1 MVGIDYIVIVLYF
14 LGLVGV
20 SLWVSRSIKSSA
32 DMFIAGRNSSWWLS
46 GMSTYMTLFSASTFV
61 IWGGVAYRSGFV
73 AVLIGNIL
81 GFASFLVGRYLSGK
95 WRQMSIKSPGEYLT
109 IRFGK
114 RSLNFYT
121 LLGIIGRGFHTA
133 VALYAISVVM
143 STLMTLP
150 EGHFMADPETGNLAV
165 GWGILILGVIT
176 LLYTV
181 LGGFLAVL
189 MTDVIQFGV
198 LIAVVIFMI
207 PLSINAIGGLDNFIA
222 GAPEGYFIP
231 VSGEYPWFWLILW
244 FFVNSFTIGG
254 DWPFVQRYISV
265 PTASDARKSTYLVGA
280 LYLLTP
286 LIWYF
291 PAMVFRQMV
300 PDANPEQAY
309 ILMSKAVLMKGMLGV
324 MLAAMVSATLSTVSG
339 TLNVFANVFTYDIYG
354 DRHPEVDEK
363 RLIRIGR
370 IFTFAFGAAIV
381 ALALLIPYAGGAEKV
396 VVTVLTMIIGPLYIP
411 SVWGVFSKRLT
422 QKHLLTAMIIT
433 YVCSIFGLAFKFS
446 PAVRALFE
454 WINPNVLESVI
465 GTVVPVVLL
474 MVMELRAKA
483 KGAIDPGYARVQS
496 IIDPE
501 AEKQPSAE
509 MARATK
515 RYSHM
520 AVTCFVVTLLAI
532 AALLVLQLV
541 TESYEL
547 AVERIMIGGV
557 AVMVGIAVVY
567 FVYRY
572 FDSKKDAKGKL

>member
-14 LGLVGV
+14 LGLIAV
-20 SLWVSRSIKSSA
+20 SVLVSRSIKSSA

-61 IWGGVAYRSGFV
+61 IWGGVAFRSGFV

-81 GFASFLVGRYLSGK
+81 GFASFFVGRYLTGK
-95 WRQMSIKSPGEYLT
+95 WREMKIKSPGEYLT

-133 VALYAISVVM
+133 VALYAIAVVM

-150 EGHFMADPETGNLAV
+150 EGHFMAGANGHLSISWA
-165 GWGILILGVIT
+165 IIILGVIT

-198 LIAVVIFMI
+198 LITVVIFMI
-207 PLSINAIGGLDNFIA
+207 PLSINAIGGLENFVA
-222 GAPEGYFIP
+222 GAPDGYFTP
-231 VSGEYPWFWLILW
+231 VSAEYPWFWLILW

-265 PTASDARKSTYLVGA
+265 PTVSDARKSTYLVGA

-291 PAMVFRQMV
+291 PAMVFRQIE
-300 PDANPEQAY
+300 PGANPEQAY
-309 ILMSKAVLMKGMLGV
+309 ILMSDHVLMKGMLGV

-354 DRHPEVDEK
+354 QKHPEVGEK
-363 RLIRIGR
+363 GLIRIGR
-370 IFTFAFGAAIV
+370 IFTFAFGAAII

-396 VVTVLTMIIGPLYIP
+396 VVTILTMIIGPLYIP

-433 YVCSIFGLAFKFS
+433 YACGIFGLAFKFS
-446 PAVRALFE
+446 DAVRATFE

-465 GTVVPVVLL
+465 GTVVPVILL
-474 MVMELRAKA
+474 AIMEIRAKI
-483 KGAIDPGYARVQS
+483 KGTIDPGYERVQA
-496 IIDPE
+496 ILDPE
-501 AEKQPSAE
+501 ADTEPSAE
-509 MARATK
+509 MKRATK
-515 RYSHM
+515 SYSHM

-532 AALLVLQLV
+532 AALLVQQLI
-541 TESYEL
+541 TESYDA
-547 AVERIMIGGV
+547 AVERIMIGGI
-557 AVMVGIAVVY
+557 AVMVGIAILY
-567 FVYRY
+567 AIYRY
-572 FDSKKDAKGKL
+572 IDAKRN

>member
-1 MVGIDYIVIVLYF
+1 MVGIDYLVIVLYF
-14 LGLVGV
+14 LGLIAV
-20 SLWVSRSIKSSA
+20 SVLVSRSIKSSA
-32 DMFIAGRNSSWWLS
+32 DMFIASRNSSWWLS

-61 IWGGVAYRSGFV
+61 IWGGVAYRSGIV
-73 AVLIGNIL
+73 AALIGNIL

-95 WRQMSIKSPGEYLT
+95 WREMKINSPGEYLT
-109 IRFGK
+109 IRFGQ

-133 VALYAISVVM
+133 VALYAIAIVM
-143 STLMTLP
+143 STLMILP
-150 EGHFMADPETGNLAV
+150 EGHFMADASGHLAV
-165 GWGILILGVIT
+165 SWAILILGVIT

-198 LIAVVIFMI
+198 LITVVVFMI
-207 PLSINAIGGLDNFIA
+207 PLSINALGGIENFFA
-222 GAPEGYFIP
+222 NAPEGYFTP
-231 VSGEYPWFWLILW
+231 VSAEYPWFWLILW

-265 PTASDARKSTYLVGA
+265 PTVRDARKSTYLVGA

-286 LIWYF
+286 IIWYF
-291 PAMVFRQMV
+291 PAMAFRQIV

-309 ILMSKAVLMKGMLGV
+309 ILMSEHVLMKGMLGV

-354 DRHPEVDEK
+354 RKHKDVGEK
-363 RLIRIGR
+363 GLIRTGR
-370 IFTFAFGAAIV
+370 IFTLTFGVAIV

-433 YVCSIFGLAFKFS
+433 YVCGIFGLAFKFS
-446 PAVRALFE
+446 PAVRASFE

-465 GTVVPVVLL
+465 GTVVPATLL
-474 MVMELRAKA
+474 AIMELWAKH
-483 KGAIDPGYARVQS
+483 KGSTDPGYERIQAIV
-496 IIDPE
+496 DPE
-501 AEKQPSAE
+501 ADAEPSAE
-509 MARATK
+509 MKRATK

-520 AVTCFVVTLLAI
+520 AITCFVVTLAAI
-532 AALLVLQLV
+532 ALLLVQQLV
-541 TESYEL
+541 MESYDA
-547 AVERIMIGGV
+547 AVERIMVGGV
-557 AVMVGIAVVY
+557 VVMAGIAIAY
-567 FVYRY
+567 IIYRY
-572 FDSKKDAKGKL
+572 FDSKRDENN

>member
-14 LGLVGV
+14 LGLIAV
-20 SLWVSRSIKSSA
+20 SLVVSRSIKSSA

-61 IWGGVAYRSGFV
+61 IWGGVAYRSGIV
-73 AVLIGNIL
+73 AALIGNIL
-81 GFASFLVGRYLSGK
+81 GFASFFIGRYLSGK
-95 WRQMSIKSPGEYLT
+95 WREMKIKSPGEYLT

-114 RSLNFYT
+114 RSLSFYT

-133 VALYAISVVM
+133 VALYAISIVM
-143 STLMTLP
+143 STLMVLP
-150 EGHFMADPETGNLAV
+150 EGHFMAGADGHLSV
-165 GWGILILGVIT
+165 SWGIIILGVIT

-198 LIAVVIFMI
+198 LITVVIFMI
-207 PLSINAIGGLDNFIA
+207 PLSINAVGGLENFVA
-222 GAPEGYFIP
+222 SAPEGYFTP
-231 VSGEYPWFWLILW
+231 VSNEYPWFWLILW

-265 PTASDARKSTYLVGA
+265 PTVSDARKSTYLVGV

-286 LIWYF
+286 IIWYF
-291 PAMVFRQMV
+291 PAMAFRQIV

-309 ILMSKAVLMKGMLGV
+309 ILMSEHVLMKGMLGV

-354 DRHPEVDEK
+354 QKHPEVGEK
-363 RLIRIGR
+363 GLIGTGR
-370 IFTFAFGAAIV
+370 IFTFAFGTAITL
-381 ALALLIPYAGGAEKV
+381 LALLIPYAGGAEKV

-422 QKHLLTAMIIT
+422 QKHLLSAMVIT
-433 YVCSIFGLAFKFS
+433 YCCGIFGLAFKFS
-446 PAVRALFE
+446 PTVRATFE

-474 MVMELRAKA
+474 TLMELWAKH
-483 KGAIDPGYARVQS
+483 KGTTDPGYERIQA
-496 IIDPE
+496 IIDPDANIE
-501 AEKQPSAE
+501 PSAE
-509 MARATK
+509 MKQATK
-515 RYSHM
+515 NYSHM
-520 AVTCFVVTLLAI
+520 AITCFIVTLLAI
-532 AALLVLQLV
+532 AALLLLQLF
-541 TESYEL
+541 TESYSTDTEN
-547 AVERIMIGGV
+547 VMIGGI
-557 AVMVGIAVVY
+557 AIMVGIAVVY
-567 FVYRY
+567 AIYRY
-572 FDSKKDAKGKL
+572 FDAKHN

>member
-1 MVGIDYIVIVLYF
+1 MVGIDYLVIVLYF
-14 LGLVGV
+14 LGLIAV
-20 SLWVSRSIKSSA
+20 SVLVSRSIKSSA

-61 IWGGVAYRSGFV
+61 IWGGVAYRSGIV
-73 AVLIGNIL
+73 AALIGNIL

-95 WRQMSIKSPGEYLT
+95 WREMKINSPGEYLT
-109 IRFGK
+109 IRFGQ

-133 VALYAISVVM
+133 VALYAIAIVM

-150 EGHFMADPETGNLAV
+150 EGHFMADASGHLAV
-165 GWGILILGVIT
+165 SWAILILGVIT

-198 LIAVVIFMI
+198 LITVVVFMI
-207 PLSINAIGGLDNFIA
+207 PLSINALGGIENLFAN
-222 GAPEGYFIP
+222 APEGYFTP
-231 VSGEYPWFWLILW
+231 VSAEYPWFWLILW

-265 PTASDARKSTYLVGA
+265 PTVKDARKSTYLVGA

-286 LIWYF
+286 IIWYF
-291 PAMVFRQMV
+291 PAMAFRQIV

-309 ILMSKAVLMKGMLGV
+309 ILMSEHVLMKGMLGV

-354 DRHPEVDEK
+354 RKHKDVGEK
-363 RLIRIGR
+363 GLIRTGR
-370 IFTFAFGAAIV
+370 IFTLTFGVAIV

-433 YVCSIFGLAFKFS
+433 YACGIFGLAFKFS
-446 PAVRALFE
+446 PAVRASFE

-465 GTVVPVVLL
+465 GTVVPATLL
-474 MVMELRAKA
+474 AIMELWAKY
-483 KGAIDPGYARVQS
+483 KGSTDPGYERIQAIVDS
-496 IIDPE
+496 E
-501 AEKQPSAE
+501 ADAEPSAE
-509 MARATK
+509 MKRATK

-520 AVTCFVVTLLAI
+520 AITCFVVTLAAI
-532 AALLVLQLV
+532 ALLLVQQLV
-541 TESYEL
+541 MESYDA
-547 AVERIMIGGV
+547 AVERIMVGGV
-557 AVMVGIAVVY
+557 VVMAGIAIAY
-567 FVYRY
+567 IIYRY
-572 FDSKKDAKGKL
+572 FDSKRDENN

>member
-1 MVGIDYIVIVLYF
+1 MVGIDYIVIVIYF
-14 LGLVGV
+14 LGLIAV
-20 SLWVSRSIKSSA
+20 SVLVSRSIKSSA

-61 IWGGVAYRSGFV
+61 IWGGVAFRSGFV

-81 GFASFLVGRYLSGK
+81 GFASFFVGRYLSGK
-95 WRQMSIKSPGEYLT
+95 WREMKIKSPGEYLT

-133 VALYAISVVM
+133 VALYAIAIVM

-150 EGHFMADPETGNLAV
+150 EGHFMADASGHLAV
-165 GWGILILGVIT
+165 SWAIVILGVIT
-176 LLYTV
+176 LLYTI

-198 LIAVVIFMI
+198 LITVVIFMI
-207 PLSINAIGGLDNFIA
+207 PLSINAIGGLDNFVA
-222 GAPEGYFIP
+222 GAPEGYFTP
-231 VSGEYPWFWLILW
+231 VSAEYPWFWLILW

-265 PTASDARKSTYLVGA
+265 PTVSDARKSTYLVGA

-291 PAMVFRQMV
+291 PAMVFRQIE
-300 PDANPEQAY
+300 PTANPEQAY
-309 ILMSKAVLMKGMLGV
+309 ILMSDHVLMKGMLGV

-354 DRHPEVDEK
+354 QKHPEVGEK
-363 RLIRIGR
+363 GLIRIGR
-370 IFTFAFGAAIV
+370 IFTFAFGAAII

-396 VVTVLTMIIGPLYIP
+396 VVTILTMIIGPLYIP

-433 YVCSIFGLAFKFS
+433 YACGIFGLAFKFS
-446 PAVRALFE
+446 DAVRANFE

-465 GTVVPVVLL
+465 GTVVPVILL
-474 MVMELRAKA
+474 SIMELWAKR
-483 KGAIDPGYARVQS
+483 KGTIDPGYARVQA
-496 IIDPE
+496 ILDPQADTE
-501 AEKQPSAE
+501 PSAE
-509 MARATK
+509 MKRATK

-532 AALLVLQLV
+532 AALLVQQLF
-541 TESYEL
+541 TESYDA
-547 AVERIMIGGV
+547 AVERIMIGGI
-557 AVMVGIAVVY
+557 AVMVGIAAVY
-567 FVYRY
+567 AIYRY
-572 FDSKKDAKGKL
+572 IDAKHN

>member
-1 MVGIDYIVIVLYF
+1 MVGIDYIVIVIYF
-14 LGLVGV
+14 LGLIAV
-20 SLWVSRSIKSSA
+20 SVLVSRSIKSSA

-61 IWGGVAYRSGFV
+61 IWGGVAFRSGFV

-81 GFASFLVGRYLSGK
+81 GFASFFVGRYLSGK
-95 WRQMSIKSPGEYLT
+95 WREMKIKSPGEYLT

-133 VALYAISVVM
+133 VALYAIAIVM

-150 EGHFMADPETGNLAV
+150 EGHFMADATGHLAV
-165 GWGILILGVIT
+165 SWAIVILGVIT
-176 LLYTV
+176 LLYTI

-198 LIAVVIFMI
+198 LITVVIFMI

-222 GAPEGYFIP
+222 NAPEGYFTP
-231 VSGEYPWFWLILW
+231 VSAEYPWFWLILW

-265 PTASDARKSTYLVGA
+265 PTVSDARKSTYLVGA

-291 PAMVFRQMV
+291 PAMVFRQIE
-300 PDANPEQAY
+300 PTANPEQAY
-309 ILMSKAVLMKGMLGV
+309 ILMSDHVLMKGMLGV

-354 DRHPEVDEK
+354 QKHPEVGEK

-370 IFTFAFGAAIV
+370 IFTFAFGAAII

-396 VVTVLTMIIGPLYIP
+396 VVTILTMIIGPLYIP

-433 YVCSIFGLAFKFS
+433 YACGIFGLAFKFS
-446 PAVRALFE
+446 DAVRANFE

-465 GTVVPVVLL
+465 GTVVPVILL
-474 MVMELRAKA
+474 SIMELWAKH
-483 KGAIDPGYARVQS
+483 KGTTDPGYERVQA
-496 IIDPE
+496 ILDPQADRE
-501 AEKQPSAE
+501 PSAE
-509 MARATK
+509 IKRATK

-532 AALLVLQLV
+532 AALLVQQLIV
-541 TESYEL
+541 ESYDA
-547 AVERIMIGGV
+547 AVERIMIGGI

-567 FVYRY
+567 AIYRY
-572 FDSKKDAKGKL
+572 IDAKHN

>member
-1 MVGIDYIVIVLYF
+1 MVGIDYLVIVLYF
-14 LGLVGV
+14 LGLIAV
-20 SLWVSRSIKSSA
+20 SVLVSRSIKSSA

-61 IWGGVAYRSGFV
+61 IWGGVAYRSGIV
-73 AVLIGNIL
+73 AALIGNIL

-95 WRQMSIKSPGEYLT
+95 WREMKINSPGEYLT
-109 IRFGK
+109 IRFGQ

-133 VALYAISVVM
+133 VALYAIAIVM
-143 STLMTLP
+143 STLMILP
-150 EGHFMADPETGNLAV
+150 EGHFMADASGHLAV
-165 GWGILILGVIT
+165 SWAILILGVIT

-198 LIAVVIFMI
+198 LITVVVFMI
-207 PLSINAIGGLDNFIA
+207 PLSINALGGIENFFA
-222 GAPEGYFIP
+222 NAPEGYFTP
-231 VSGEYPWFWLILW
+231 VSAEYPWFWLILW

-265 PTASDARKSTYLVGA
+265 PTVRDARKSTYLVGA

-286 LIWYF
+286 IIWYF
-291 PAMVFRQMV
+291 PAMAFRQIV

-309 ILMSKAVLMKGMLGV
+309 ILMSEHVLMKGMLGV

-354 DRHPEVDEK
+354 RKHKDVGEK
-363 RLIRIGR
+363 GLIRTGR
-370 IFTFAFGAAIV
+370 IFTLTFGVAIV

-433 YVCSIFGLAFKFS
+433 YVCGIFGLAFKFS
-446 PAVRALFE
+446 PAVRASFE

-465 GTVVPVVLL
+465 GTVVPATLL
-474 MVMELRAKA
+474 AIMELWAKH
-483 KGAIDPGYARVQS
+483 KGTIDPGYERIQAIV
-496 IIDPE
+496 DPE
-501 AEKQPSAE
+501 ADAEPSAE
-509 MARATK
+509 VKRATK

-520 AVTCFVVTLLAI
+520 AITCFVVTLAAI
-532 AALLVLQLV
+532 ALLLVQQLV
-541 TESYEL
+541 MESYDA
-547 AVERIMIGGV
+547 AVERIMVGGV
-557 AVMVGIAVVY
+557 VVMAGIAIAY
-567 FVYRY
+567 IIYRY
-572 FDSKKDAKGKL
+572 FDSKRDENN

>member
-1 MVGIDYIVIVLYF
+1 MVDIDYIVIVLYF
-14 LGLVGV
+14 LGLIAV
-20 SLWVSRSIKSSA
+20 SVLVSRSIKSSA

-61 IWGGVAYRSGFV
+61 IWGGVAYRSGIV

-81 GFASFLVGRYLSGK
+81 GFASFFVGRYLTSK
-95 WRQMSIKSPGEYLT
+95 WRQMMIKSPGEYLT

-133 VALYAISVVM
+133 VALYAIAVVM

-150 EGHFMADPETGNLAV
+150 EGHFMAGADGHLSV
-165 GWGILILGVIT
+165 SWGIIILGVIT

-198 LIAVVIFMI
+198 LITVVIFMI
-207 PLSINAIGGLDNFIA
+207 PLSLNAVGGMENFIA
-222 GAPEGYFIP
+222 SAPEGYFTP
-231 VSGEYPWFWLILW
+231 VSAEYPWFWLILW

-265 PTASDARKSTYLVGA
+265 PTVKDARKSTYLVGV

-286 LIWYF
+286 IIWYF
-291 PAMVFRQMV
+291 PAMAFRQLQ

-309 ILMSKAVLMKGMLGV
+309 ILMSNTVLMKGMVGV

-339 TLNVFANVFTYDIYG
+339 TLNVFANVFTYDIYAPK
-354 DRHPEVDEK
+354 HPNVGEK
-363 RLIRIGR
+363 GLIRTGR
-370 IFTFAFGAAIV
+370 LFTFIFGSVIML
-381 ALALLIPYAGGAEKV
+381 LALLIPYAGGAEKV

-422 QKHLLTAMIIT
+422 ERHLLTAMIIT
-433 YVCSIFGLAFKFS
+433 YGCGIFGLAFKFND
-446 PAVRALFE
+446 AVRAAFE

-474 MVMELRAKA
+474 TIMEVYAKI
-483 KGAIDPGYARVQS
+483 KGQTDPGYERIEA
-496 IIDPE
+496 IKDPQADIE
-501 AEKQPSAE
+501 PSAE
-509 MARATK
+509 MKLATK

-520 AVTCFVVTLLAI
+520 AITCFMVTLLAI
-532 AALLVLQLV
+532 AALLSLLLFI
-541 TESYEL
+541 ENFEP
-547 AVERIMIGGV
+547 AVERIMVGGIV
-557 AVMVGIAVVY
+557 TMVGITILY
-567 FVYRY
+567 IIYRY
-572 FDSKKDAKGKL
+572 IDAKRSRV

>member
-1 MVGIDYIVIVLYF
+1 MVGIDYIVIVIYF
-14 LGLVGV
+14 LGLIAV
-20 SLWVSRSIKSSA
+20 SVLVSRSIKSSA

-61 IWGGVAYRSGFV
+61 IWGGVAFRSGFV

-81 GFASFLVGRYLSGK
+81 GFASFFVGRYLSGK
-95 WRQMSIKSPGEYLT
+95 WREMKIKSPGEYLT

-133 VALYAISVVM
+133 VALYAIAIVM

-150 EGHFMADPETGNLAV
+150 QGHFMADASGHLAV
-165 GWGILILGVIT
+165 SWAIVILGIIT
-176 LLYTV
+176 LLYTI

-198 LIAVVIFMI
+198 LITVVIFMI
-207 PLSINAIGGLDNFIA
+207 PLSLNAIGGLDNFVA
-222 GAPEGYFIP
+222 NAPEGYFTP
-231 VSGEYPWFWLILW
+231 VSAEYPWFWLILW

-265 PTASDARKSTYLVGA
+265 PTVSDAKKSTYLVGA

-291 PAMVFRQMV
+291 PAMVFRQIE
-300 PDANPEQAY
+300 PTANPEQAY
-309 ILMSKAVLMKGMLGV
+309 ILMSDHVLMKGMLGV

-354 DRHPEVDEK
+354 QKHPEVGEK
-363 RLIRIGR
+363 GLIRIGR
-370 IFTFAFGAAIV
+370 IFTFAFGAAIIS
-381 ALALLIPYAGGAEKV
+381 LALLIPYAGGAEKV
-396 VVTVLTMIIGPLYIP
+396 VVTILTMIIGPLYIP

-433 YVCSIFGLAFKFS
+433 YACGIFGLAFKFS
-446 PAVRALFE
+446 DAVRANFE

-465 GTVVPVVLL
+465 GTVVPVILL
-474 MVMELRAKA
+474 AIMELWAKH
-483 KGAIDPGYARVQS
+483 KGTIDPGYARVQA
-496 IIDPE
+496 ILDPQADTE
-501 AEKQPSAE
+501 PSAE
-509 MARATK
+509 MKRATK

-532 AALLVLQLV
+532 AALLVQQLF
-541 TESYEL
+541 TESYDA
-547 AVERIMIGGV
+547 AVERIMVGGI
-557 AVMVGIAVVY
+557 AVMVGISVVY
-567 FVYRY
+567 SIYRY
-572 FDSKKDAKGKL
+572 IDAKHN

>member
-14 LGLVGV
+14 LGLIAV
-20 SLWVSRSIKSSA
+20 SVLVSRSIKSSA

-61 IWGGVAYRSGFV
+61 IWGGVAFRSGFV

-81 GFASFLVGRYLSGK
+81 GFASFFVGKYLSGK
-95 WRQMSIKSPGEYLT
+95 WREMKIKSPGEYLT

-133 VALYAISVVM
+133 VALYAIAIVM

-150 EGHFMADPETGNLAV
+150 EGHFMADASGHLAV
-165 GWGILILGVIT
+165 SWAIVILGIIT
-176 LLYTV
+176 LLYTI

-198 LIAVVIFMI
+198 LITVVIFMI
-207 PLSINAIGGLDNFIA
+207 PLSINAIGGLDNFVA
-222 GAPEGYFIP
+222 NAPEGYFTP
-231 VSGEYPWFWLILW
+231 VSAEYPWFWLILW

-265 PTASDARKSTYLVGA
+265 PTVSDAKKSTYLVGA

-291 PAMVFRQMV
+291 PAMVFRQIE
-300 PDANPEQAY
+300 PTANPEQAY
-309 ILMSKAVLMKGMLGV
+309 ILMSDHVLMKGMLGV

-354 DRHPEVDEK
+354 QKHPEVGEK
-363 RLIRIGR
+363 GLIRIGR
-370 IFTFAFGAAIV
+370 IFTFAFGATIIS
-381 ALALLIPYAGGAEKV
+381 LALLIPYAGGAEKV
-396 VVTVLTMIIGPLYIP
+396 VVTILTMIIGPLYIP

-433 YVCSIFGLAFKFS
+433 YACGIFGLAFKFS
-446 PAVRALFE
+446 DAVRANFE

-465 GTVVPVVLL
+465 GTVVPVILL
-474 MVMELRAKA
+474 AIMELWAKH
-483 KGAIDPGYARVQS
+483 KGTIDPGYARVQA
-496 IIDPE
+496 ILDPQADTE
-501 AEKQPSAE
+501 PSAE
-509 MARATK
+509 MKRATK

-532 AALLVLQLV
+532 AALLVQQLL
-541 TESYEL
+541 TESYDA
-547 AVERIMIGGV
+547 AVERIMIGGI

-567 FVYRY
+567 AIYRY
-572 FDSKKDAKGKL
+572 IDAKHN

>member
-14 LGLVGV
+14 LGLIAV
-20 SLWVSRSIKSSA
+20 SLLVSRRIKSSA

-61 IWGGVAYRSGFV
+61 IWGGVAYRSGIV
-73 AVLIGNIL
+73 AALIGNIL
-81 GFASFLVGRYLSGK
+81 GFASFFIGRYLSGK
-95 WRQMSIKSPGEYLT
+95 WREMKIKSPGEYLT

-114 RSLNFYT
+114 HSLSFYT

-133 VALYAISVVM
+133 VALYAISIVM
-143 STLMTLP
+143 STLMELP
-150 EGHFMADPETGNLAV
+150 EGHFMAGADGHLSV
-165 GWGILILGVIT
+165 SWGIIILGVIT

-198 LIAVVIFMI
+198 LITVVIFMI
-207 PLSINAIGGLDNFIA
+207 PLSINAVGGLENFVA
-222 GAPEGYFIP
+222 SAPEGYFTP
-231 VSGEYPWFWLILW
+231 VSNEYPWFWLILW

-265 PTASDARKSTYLVGA
+265 PTVSDARKSTYLVGV

-286 LIWYF
+286 IIWYF
-291 PAMVFRQMV
+291 PAMAFRQIV

-309 ILMSKAVLMKGMLGV
+309 ILMSEHVLMKGMLGV

-354 DRHPEVDEK
+354 QKHPEVGEK
-363 RLIRIGR
+363 GLIRTGR
-370 IFTFAFGAAIV
+370 IFTFAFGTAITL
-381 ALALLIPYAGGAEKV
+381 LALLIPYAGGAEKV

-422 QKHLLTAMIIT
+422 QKHLLSAMVIT
-433 YVCSIFGLAFKFS
+433 YCCGIFGLAFKFS
-446 PAVRALFE
+446 PTVRATFE

-474 MVMELRAKA
+474 TLMELWAKH
-483 KGAIDPGYARVQS
+483 KGTTDPGYERIQA
-496 IIDPE
+496 IIDPDANIE
-501 AEKQPSAE
+501 PSAE
-509 MARATK
+509 MKQATK
-515 RYSHM
+515 NYSHM
-520 AVTCFVVTLLAI
+520 AITCFIVTLIAI
-532 AALLVLQLV
+532 AALLLLQLF
-541 TESYEL
+541 TESYSTDTEN
-547 AVERIMIGGV
+547 VMIGGI
-557 AVMVGIAVVY
+557 AIMVGIAVVY
-567 FVYRY
+567 AIYRY
-572 FDSKKDAKGKL
+572 FDAKHN

>member
-14 LGLVGV
+14 LGLIAV
-20 SLWVSRSIKSSA
+20 SLLVSRSIKSSA

-61 IWGGVAYRSGFV
+61 IWGGVAYRSGIV
-73 AVLIGNIL
+73 AALIGNIL
-81 GFASFLVGRYLSGK
+81 GFASFFIGRYLSGK
-95 WRQMSIKSPGEYLT
+95 WREMKIKSPGEYLT

-114 RSLNFYT
+114 HSLSFYT

-133 VALYAISVVM
+133 VALYAISIVM
-143 STLMTLP
+143 STLMVLP
-150 EGHFMADPETGNLAV
+150 EGHFMAGADGHLSV
-165 GWGILILGVIT
+165 SWGIIILGVIT

-198 LIAVVIFMI
+198 LITVVIFMI
-207 PLSINAIGGLDNFIA
+207 PLSINAVGGLENFVA
-222 GAPEGYFIP
+222 SAPEGYFTP
-231 VSGEYPWFWLILW
+231 VSNEYPWFWLILW

-265 PTASDARKSTYLVGA
+265 PTVSDARKSTYLVGV

-286 LIWYF
+286 IIWYF
-291 PAMVFRQMV
+291 PAMAFRQIV

-309 ILMSKAVLMKGMLGV
+309 ILMSEHVLMKGMLGV

-354 DRHPEVDEK
+354 QKHPEVGEK
-363 RLIRIGR
+363 GLIRTGR
-370 IFTFAFGAAIV
+370 IFTFAFGTAITL
-381 ALALLIPYAGGAEKV
+381 LALLIPYAGGAEKV

-422 QKHLLTAMIIT
+422 QKHLLSAMVIT
-433 YVCSIFGLAFKFS
+433 YCCGIFGLAFKFS
-446 PAVRALFE
+446 PTVRATFE

-474 MVMELRAKA
+474 TLMELWAKH
-483 KGAIDPGYARVQS
+483 KGTTDPGYERIQA
-496 IIDPE
+496 IIDPDANIE
-501 AEKQPSAE
+501 PSAE
-509 MARATK
+509 MKQATK
-515 RYSHM
+515 NYSHM
-520 AVTCFVVTLLAI
+520 AITCFVVTLLAI
-532 AALLVLQLV
+532 AALLLLQLF
-541 TESYEL
+541 TESYSTDTEN
-547 AVERIMIGGV
+547 VMIGGI
-557 AVMVGIAVVY
+557 AIMVGIAVVY
-567 FVYRY
+567 AIYRY
-572 FDSKKDAKGKL
+572 FDAKHN

>member
-1 MVGIDYIVIVLYF
+1 MVGIDYIVIVIYF
-14 LGLVGV
+14 LGLIAV
-20 SLWVSRSIKSSA
+20 SVLVSRSIKSSA

-61 IWGGVAYRSGFV
+61 IWGGVAFRSGFV

-81 GFASFLVGRYLSGK
+81 GFASFFVGRYLSGK
-95 WRQMSIKSPGEYLT
+95 WREMKIKSPGEYLT

-133 VALYAISVVM
+133 VALYAIAIVM

-150 EGHFMADPETGNLAV
+150 QGHFMADASGHLAV
-165 GWGILILGVIT
+165 SWAIVILGIIT
-176 LLYTV
+176 LLYTI

-198 LIAVVIFMI
+198 LITVVIFMI
-207 PLSINAIGGLDNFIA
+207 PLSINAIGGLDNFVA
-222 GAPEGYFIP
+222 NAPEGYFTP
-231 VSGEYPWFWLILW
+231 VSAEYPWFWLILW

-265 PTASDARKSTYLVGA
+265 PTVSDARKSTYLVGA

-291 PAMVFRQMV
+291 PAMVFRQIE
-300 PDANPEQAY
+300 PTANPEQAY
-309 ILMSKAVLMKGMLGV
+309 ILMSDHVLMKGMLGV

-354 DRHPEVDEK
+354 QKHPEVGEK
-363 RLIRIGR
+363 GLIRIGR
-370 IFTFAFGAAIV
+370 IFTFAFGAAII

-396 VVTVLTMIIGPLYIP
+396 VVTILTMIIGPLYIP

-433 YVCSIFGLAFKFS
+433 YACGIFGLAFKFS
-446 PAVRALFE
+446 DAVRANFE

-465 GTVVPVVLL
+465 GTVVPVILL
-474 MVMELRAKA
+474 AIMELWAKH
-483 KGAIDPGYARVQS
+483 KGTIDPGYARVQA
-496 IIDPE
+496 ILDPQADTE
-501 AEKQPSAE
+501 PSAE
-509 MARATK
+509 MKRATK

-532 AALLVLQLV
+532 AALLVQQLF
-541 TESYEL
+541 TESYDA
-547 AVERIMIGGV
+547 AVERIMIGGI

-567 FVYRY
+567 AIYRY
-572 FDSKKDAKGKL
+572 IDAKHN

>member
-1 MVGIDYIVIVLYF
+1 MVGIDYIVIVIYF
-14 LGLVGV
+14 LGLIAV
-20 SLWVSRSIKSSA
+20 SVLVSRSIKSSA

-61 IWGGVAYRSGFV
+61 IWGGVAFRSGFV

-81 GFASFLVGRYLSGK
+81 GFASFFVGRYLSGK
-95 WRQMSIKSPGEYLT
+95 WREMKIKSPGEYLT

-133 VALYAISVVM
+133 VALYAIAIVM

-150 EGHFMADPETGNLAV
+150 QGHFMADASGHLAV
-165 GWGILILGVIT
+165 SWAIVILGIIT
-176 LLYTV
+176 LLYTI

-198 LIAVVIFMI
+198 LITVVIFMI
-207 PLSINAIGGLDNFIA
+207 PLSINAIGGLDNFVA
-222 GAPEGYFIP
+222 GAPEGYFTP
-231 VSGEYPWFWLILW
+231 VSAEYPWFWLILW

-265 PTASDARKSTYLVGA
+265 PTVSDAKKSTYLVGA

-291 PAMVFRQMV
+291 PAMVFRQIE
-300 PDANPEQAY
+300 PTANPEQAY
-309 ILMSKAVLMKGMLGV
+309 ILMSDHVLMKGMLGV

-354 DRHPEVDEK
+354 QKHPEVGEK
-363 RLIRIGR
+363 GLIRIGR
-370 IFTFAFGAAIV
+370 IFTFAFGAAII

-396 VVTVLTMIIGPLYIP
+396 VVTILTMIIGPLYIP

-433 YVCSIFGLAFKFS
+433 YACGIFGLSFKFS
-446 PAVRALFE
+446 DAVRANFE

-465 GTVVPVVLL
+465 GTVVPVILL
-474 MVMELRAKA
+474 AIMELWAKH
-483 KGAIDPGYARVQS
+483 KGTIDPGYARVQA
-496 IIDPE
+496 ILDPQADTE
-501 AEKQPSAE
+501 PSAE
-509 MARATK
+509 MKRATK

-532 AALLVLQLV
+532 AALLVQQLF
-541 TESYEL
+541 TESYDA
-547 AVERIMIGGV
+547 AVERIMIGGI
-557 AVMVGIAVVY
+557 AVMVGISVVY
-567 FVYRY
+567 AIYRY
-572 FDSKKDAKGKL
+572 IDAKHN

>member
-14 LGLVGV
+14 LGLIAV
-20 SLWVSRSIKSSA
+20 SVLVSRSIKSSA

-61 IWGGVAYRSGFV
+61 IWGGVAFRSGFV

-81 GFASFLVGRYLSGK
+81 GFASFFVGRYLSGK
-95 WRQMSIKSPGEYLT
+95 WREMKIKSPGEYLT

-133 VALYAISVVM
+133 VALYAIAIVM

-150 EGHFMADPETGNLAV
+150 EGHFMADASGHLAV
-165 GWGILILGVIT
+165 SWAIVILGIIT
-176 LLYTV
+176 LLYTI

-198 LIAVVIFMI
+198 LITVVIFMI
-207 PLSINAIGGLDNFIA
+207 PLSINAIGGLDNFVA
-222 GAPEGYFIP
+222 NAPEGYFTP
-231 VSGEYPWFWLILW
+231 VSAEYPWFWLILW

-265 PTASDARKSTYLVGA
+265 PTVSDAKKSTYLVGA

-291 PAMVFRQMV
+291 PAMVFRQIE
-300 PDANPEQAY
+300 PTANPEQAY
-309 ILMSKAVLMKGMLGV
+309 ILMSDHVLMKGMLGV

-354 DRHPEVDEK
+354 QKHPEVGEK
-363 RLIRIGR
+363 GLIRIGR
-370 IFTFAFGAAIV
+370 IFTFAFGAAII

-396 VVTVLTMIIGPLYIP
+396 VVTILTMIIGPLYIP

-433 YVCSIFGLAFKFS
+433 YACSIFGLAFKFS
-446 PAVRALFE
+446 DAVRANFE

-465 GTVVPVVLL
+465 GTVVPVILL
-474 MVMELRAKA
+474 AIMELWAKH
-483 KGAIDPGYARVQS
+483 KGTIDPGYARVQA
-496 IIDPE
+496 ILDPQADTE
-501 AEKQPSAE
+501 PSAE
-509 MARATK
+509 MKRATK

-532 AALLVLQLV
+532 AALLVQQLF
-541 TESYEL
+541 TESYDA
-547 AVERIMIGGV
+547 AVERIMIGGI

-567 FVYRY
+567 AIYRY
-572 FDSKKDAKGKL
+572 IDAKHN

>member
-14 LGLVGV
+14 LGLIAV
-20 SLWVSRSIKSSA
+20 SVLVSRSIKSSA

-61 IWGGVAYRSGFV
+61 IWGGVAFRSGFV

-81 GFASFLVGRYLSGK
+81 GFASFFVGRYLSGK
-95 WRQMSIKSPGEYLT
+95 WREMKIKSPGEYLT

-133 VALYAISVVM
+133 VALYAIAIVM

-150 EGHFMADPETGNLAV
+150 QGHFMADASGHLAV
-165 GWGILILGVIT
+165 SWAIIILGIIT
-176 LLYTV
+176 LLYTI

-198 LIAVVIFMI
+198 LITVVIFMI
-207 PLSINAIGGLDNFIA
+207 PLSINAIGGLDNFVA
-222 GAPEGYFIP
+222 NAPEGYFTP
-231 VSGEYPWFWLILW
+231 VSAEYPWFWLILW

-265 PTASDARKSTYLVGA
+265 PTVSDAKKSTYLVGA

-291 PAMVFRQMV
+291 PAMAFRQIE
-300 PDANPEQAY
+300 PTANPEQAY
-309 ILMSKAVLMKGMLGV
+309 ILMSDHVLMKGMLGV

-354 DRHPEVDEK
+354 QKHPEVGEK
-363 RLIRIGR
+363 GLIRIGR
-370 IFTFAFGAAIV
+370 IFTFAFGAAIIS
-381 ALALLIPYAGGAEKV
+381 LALLIPYAGGAEKV
-396 VVTVLTMIIGPLYIP
+396 VVTILTMIIGPLYIP

-433 YVCSIFGLAFKFS
+433 YACGIFGLAFKFS
-446 PAVRALFE
+446 DAVRANFE

-465 GTVVPVVLL
+465 GTVVPVILL
-474 MVMELRAKA
+474 AIMELWAKH
-483 KGAIDPGYARVQS
+483 KGTIDPGYARVQA
-496 IIDPE
+496 ILDPQADTE
-501 AEKQPSAE
+501 PSAE
-509 MARATK
+509 MKRATK

-532 AALLVLQLV
+532 AALLVQQLF
-541 TESYEL
+541 TESYDA
-547 AVERIMIGGV
+547 AVERIMIGGI
-557 AVMVGIAVVY
+557 AVMVGISVVY
-567 FVYRY
+567 AIYRY
-572 FDSKKDAKGKL
+572 IDAKHN

>member
-1 MVGIDYIVIVLYF
+1 MVGIDYIVIVIYF
-14 LGLVGV
+14 LGLIAV
-20 SLWVSRSIKSSA
+20 SVLVSRSIKSSA

-61 IWGGVAYRSGFV
+61 IWGGVAFRSGFV

-81 GFASFLVGRYLSGK
+81 GFASFFVGRYLSGK
-95 WRQMSIKSPGEYLT
+95 WREMKIKSPGEYLT

-133 VALYAISVVM
+133 VALYAIAIVM

-150 EGHFMADPETGNLAV
+150 QGHFMADASGHLAV
-165 GWGILILGVIT
+165 SWAIVILGVIT
-176 LLYTV
+176 LLYTI

-198 LIAVVIFMI
+198 LITVVIFMI
-207 PLSINAIGGLDNFIA
+207 PLSINAIGGLDNFVA
-222 GAPEGYFIP
+222 GAPEGYFTP
-231 VSGEYPWFWLILW
+231 VSAEYPWFWLILW

-265 PTASDARKSTYLVGA
+265 PTVSDARKSTYLVGA

-291 PAMVFRQMV
+291 PAMVFRQIE
-300 PDANPEQAY
+300 PTANPEQAY
-309 ILMSKAVLMKGMLGV
+309 ILMSDHVLMKGMLGV

-354 DRHPEVDEK
+354 QKHPEVGEK
-363 RLIRIGR
+363 GLIRIGR
-370 IFTFAFGAAIV
+370 IFTFAFGAAII

-396 VVTVLTMIIGPLYIP
+396 VVTILTMIIGPLYIP

-433 YVCSIFGLAFKFS
+433 YACGIFGLAFKFS
-446 PAVRALFE
+446 DAVRANFE

-465 GTVVPVVLL
+465 GTVVPVILL
-474 MVMELRAKA
+474 SIMELWAKR
-483 KGAIDPGYARVQS
+483 KGTIDPGYARVQA
-496 IIDPE
+496 ILDPQADTE
-501 AEKQPSAE
+501 PSAE
-509 MARATK
+509 MKRATK

-532 AALLVLQLV
+532 AALLVQQLF
-541 TESYEL
+541 TESYD
-547 AVERIMIGGV
+547 ADVERIMVGGI

-567 FVYRY
+567 AIYRY
-572 FDSKKDAKGKL
+572 IDAKHN

>member
-14 LGLVGV
+14 LGLIAV

-61 IWGGVAYRSGFV
+61 IWGGVAYRSGIV
-73 AVLIGNIL
+73 AALIGNIL
-81 GFASFLVGRYLSGK
+81 GFASFFIGRYLSGK
-95 WRQMSIKSPGEYLT
+95 WREMKIKSPGEYLT

-114 RSLNFYT
+114 RSLSFYT

-133 VALYAISVVM
+133 VALYAISIVM
-143 STLMTLP
+143 STLMVLP
-150 EGHFMADPETGNLAV
+150 EGHFMAGADGHLSV
-165 GWGILILGVIT
+165 SWGIIILGVIT

-198 LIAVVIFMI
+198 LITVVIFMI
-207 PLSINAIGGLDNFIA
+207 PLSINAVGGLENFVA
-222 GAPEGYFIP
+222 SAPEGYFTP
-231 VSGEYPWFWLILW
+231 VSNEYPWFWLILW

-265 PTASDARKSTYLVGA
+265 PTVSDARKSTYLVGV

-286 LIWYF
+286 IIWYF
-291 PAMVFRQMV
+291 PAMAFRQIV

-309 ILMSKAVLMKGMLGV
+309 ILMSEHVLMKGMLGV

-354 DRHPEVDEK
+354 QKHPEVGEK
-363 RLIRIGR
+363 GLIRTGR
-370 IFTFAFGAAIV
+370 IFTFAFGTAITL
-381 ALALLIPYAGGAEKV
+381 LALLIPYAGGAEKV

-422 QKHLLTAMIIT
+422 QKHLLSAMVIT
-433 YVCSIFGLAFKFS
+433 YCCGIFGLAFKFS
-446 PAVRALFE
+446 PTVRATFE

-474 MVMELRAKA
+474 TLMELWAKH
-483 KGAIDPGYARVQS
+483 KGTTDPGYERIQA
-496 IIDPE
+496 IIDPNANIE
-501 AEKQPSAE
+501 PSAE
-509 MARATK
+509 MKQATK
-515 RYSHM
+515 NYSHM
-520 AVTCFVVTLLAI
+520 AITCFIVTLLAI
-532 AALLVLQLV
+532 ATLLLLQLF
-541 TESYEL
+541 TESYSTDTEN
-547 AVERIMIGGV
+547 VMIGGI

-567 FVYRY
+567 AIYRY
-572 FDSKKDAKGKL
+572 FDAKRN

>member
-1 MVGIDYIVIVLYF
+1 MVGIDYVVIVIYF
-14 LGLVGV
+14 LGLIAV
-20 SLWVSRSIKSSA
+20 SMLVSKSIKTSA

-81 GFASFLVGRYLSGK
+81 GFASFFVGRFLTGK
-95 WRQMSIKSPGEYLT
+95 WREMKISSSGEYLT

-133 VALYAISVVM
+133 VALYAIAVVM
-143 STLMTLP
+143 LTLMVLP
-150 EGHFMADPETGNLAV
+150 EGYFLAGADGHLSV
-165 GWGILILGVIT
+165 GWGIIILGVIT

-198 LIAVVIFMI
+198 LITVVAFMI
-207 PLSINAIGGLDNFIA
+207 PLSINAVGGLDNFIA
-222 GAPEGYFIP
+222 SAPEGYFTP
-231 VSGEYPWFWLILW
+231 VSAEYPWFWLILW

-265 PTASDARKSTYLVGA
+265 PTVSDAKKSTYLVGV

-291 PAMVFRQMV
+291 PAMAFRQIE
-300 PDANPEQAY
+300 PGANPEQAY
-309 ILMSKAVLMKGMLGV
+309 ILMSDHVLMKGMLGV

-354 DRHPEVDEK
+354 QKHPEVGEK
-363 RLIRIGR
+363 GLIRIGR

-422 QKHLLTAMIIT
+422 QKHLLTAMVIT
-433 YVCSIFGLAFKFS
+433 YLCGIFGLAFKFS
-446 PAVRALFE
+446 PAVRATFE

-465 GTVVPVVLL
+465 GTVVPVILL
-474 MVMELRAKA
+474 AIMELWAKH
-483 KGAIDPGYARVQS
+483 KGTTDPGYERVQA
-496 IIDPE
+496 IIDPN
-501 AEKQPSAE
+501 ADMASSAE
-509 MARATK
+509 MKRATK

-532 AALLVLQLV
+532 ALLLVLQLFM
-541 TESYEL
+541 ENYDA
-547 AVERIMIGGV
+547 AVERIMIGGIC
-557 AVMVGIAVVY
+557 VMVGIAIIY
-567 FVYRY
+567 AIYR
-572 FDSKKDAKGKL
+572 FIDAKRN

>member
-1 MVGIDYIVIVLYF
+1 MVGIDYIVIVIYF
-14 LGLVGV
+14 LGLIAV
-20 SLWVSRSIKSSA
+20 SVLVSRSIKSSA

-61 IWGGVAYRSGFV
+61 IWGGVAFRSGFV

-81 GFASFLVGRYLSGK
+81 GFASFFVGRYLSGK
-95 WRQMSIKSPGEYLT
+95 WREMKIKSPGEYLT

-133 VALYAISVVM
+133 VALYAIAIVM

-150 EGHFMADPETGNLAV
+150 QGHFMADASGHLAV
-165 GWGILILGVIT
+165 SWAIVILGIIT
-176 LLYTV
+176 LLYTI

-198 LIAVVIFMI
+198 LITVVIFMI
-207 PLSINAIGGLDNFIA
+207 PLSINAIGGLDNFVA
-222 GAPEGYFIP
+222 NAPEGYFTP
-231 VSGEYPWFWLILW
+231 VSAEYPWFWLILW

-265 PTASDARKSTYLVGA
+265 PTVSDAKKSTYLVGA

-291 PAMVFRQMV
+291 PAMVFRQIE
-300 PDANPEQAY
+300 PTANPEQAY
-309 ILMSKAVLMKGMLGV
+309 ILMSDHVLMKGMLGV

-354 DRHPEVDEK
+354 QKHPEVGEK
-363 RLIRIGR
+363 ELIRIGR
-370 IFTFAFGAAIV
+370 IFTFAFGAAII

-396 VVTVLTMIIGPLYIP
+396 VVTILTMIIGPLYIP

-433 YVCSIFGLAFKFS
+433 YACGIFGLAFKFS
-446 PAVRALFE
+446 DAVRANFE

-465 GTVVPVVLL
+465 GTVVPVILL
-474 MVMELRAKA
+474 AIMELWAKH
-483 KGAIDPGYARVQS
+483 KGTIDPGYARVQA
-496 IIDPE
+496 ILDPQADTE
-501 AEKQPSAE
+501 PSAE
-509 MARATK
+509 MKRATK

-532 AALLVLQLV
+532 AALLVQQLF
-541 TESYEL
+541 TESYDA
-547 AVERIMIGGV
+547 AVERIMIGGI
-557 AVMVGIAVVY
+557 AVMVGISVVY
-567 FVYRY
+567 AIYRY
-572 FDSKKDAKGKL
+572 IDAKHN

>member
-14 LGLVGV
+14 LGLIAV
-20 SLWVSRSIKSSA
+20 SVLVSRSIKSSA

-61 IWGGVAYRSGFV
+61 IWGGVAFRSGFV

-81 GFASFLVGRYLSGK
+81 GFASFFVGRYLTGK
-95 WRQMSIKSPGEYLT
+95 WREMKIKSPGEYLT

-133 VALYAISVVM
+133 VALYAIAVVM

-150 EGHFMADPETGNLAV
+150 EGHFMAGANGHLSISWA
-165 GWGILILGVIT
+165 IIILGVIT
-176 LLYTV
+176 LLYTI

-198 LIAVVIFMI
+198 LITVVLFMI
-207 PLSINAIGGLDNFIA
+207 PLSINAIGGLENFVA
-222 GAPEGYFIP
+222 GAPDGYFTP
-231 VSGEYPWFWLILW
+231 VSAEYPWFWLILW

-265 PTASDARKSTYLVGA
+265 PTVSDARKSTYLVGA

-291 PAMVFRQMV
+291 PAMVFRQIE
-300 PDANPEQAY
+300 PGANPEQAY
-309 ILMSKAVLMKGMLGV
+309 ILMSDHVLMKGMLGV

-354 DRHPEVDEK
+354 QKHPEVGEK
-363 RLIRIGR
+363 GLIRIGR
-370 IFTFAFGAAIV
+370 IFTFAFGTAII

-396 VVTVLTMIIGPLYIP
+396 VVTILTMIIGPLYIP

-433 YVCSIFGLAFKFS
+433 YACGIFGLAFKFS
-446 PAVRALFE
+446 DAVRATFE
-454 WINPNVLESVI
+454 WINLNVLESVI
-465 GTVVPVVLL
+465 GTVVPVILL
-474 MVMELRAKA
+474 AIMEIRAKI
-483 KGAIDPGYARVQS
+483 KGTIDPGYERVQA
-496 IIDPE
+496 ILDPE
-501 AEKQPSAE
+501 ADTEPSAE
-509 MARATK
+509 MKRATK

-520 AVTCFVVTLLAI
+520 AATCFVVTLLAI
-532 AALLVLQLV
+532 ATLLVQQLI
-541 TESYEL
+541 TESYDA
-547 AVERIMIGGV
+547 AVERIMIGGI
-557 AVMVGIAVVY
+557 AVMVGIAILY
-567 FVYRY
+567 AIYRY
-572 FDSKKDAKGKL
+572 IDAKHN

>member
-14 LGLVGV
+14 LGLIAV
-20 SLWVSRSIKSSA
+20 SVLVSRSIKSSA

-61 IWGGVAYRSGFV
+61 IWGGVAFRSGFV

-81 GFASFLVGRYLSGK
+81 GFASFFVGRYLSGK
-95 WRQMSIKSPGEYLT
+95 WREMKIKSPGEYLT

-133 VALYAISVVM
+133 VALYAIAIVM

-150 EGHFMADPETGNLAV
+150 QGHFMADASGHLAV
-165 GWGILILGVIT
+165 SWAIVILGIIT
-176 LLYTV
+176 LLYTI

-198 LIAVVIFMI
+198 LITVVIFMI
-207 PLSINAIGGLDNFIA
+207 PLSINAIGGLDNFVA
-222 GAPEGYFIP
+222 NAPEGYFTP
-231 VSGEYPWFWLILW
+231 VSAEYPWFWLILW

-265 PTASDARKSTYLVGA
+265 PTVSDAKKSTYLVGA

-291 PAMVFRQMV
+291 PAMAFRQIE
-300 PDANPEQAY
+300 PTANPEQAY
-309 ILMSKAVLMKGMLGV
+309 ILMSDHVLMKGMLGV

-339 TLNVFANVFTYDIYG
+339 SLNVFANVFTYDIYG
-354 DRHPEVDEK
+354 QKHPEVGEK
-363 RLIRIGR
+363 GLIRIGR
-370 IFTFAFGAAIV
+370 IFTFAFGAAII

-396 VVTVLTMIIGPLYIP
+396 VVTILTMIIGPLYIP

-433 YVCSIFGLAFKFS
+433 YACGIFGLAFKFS
-446 PAVRALFE
+446 DAVRANFE

-465 GTVVPVVLL
+465 GTVVPVILL
-474 MVMELRAKA
+474 AIMELWAKH
-483 KGAIDPGYARVQS
+483 KGTIDPGYARVQA
-496 IIDPE
+496 ILDPQADTE
-501 AEKQPSAE
+501 PSAE
-509 MARATK
+509 MKRATK

-532 AALLVLQLV
+532 AALLVQQLF
-541 TESYEL
+541 TESYDA
-547 AVERIMIGGV
+547 AVERIMIGGI

-567 FVYRY
+567 TIYRY
-572 FDSKKDAKGKL
+572 IDAKHN

>member
-1 MVGIDYIVIVLYF
+1 MVGIDYLVIVLYF
-14 LGLVGV
+14 LGLIAV
-20 SLWVSRSIKSSA
+20 SVLVSRSIKSSA

-61 IWGGVAYRSGFV
+61 IWGGVAYRSGIV
-73 AVLIGNIL
+73 AALIGNIL

-95 WRQMSIKSPGEYLT
+95 WREMKIKSPGEYLT
-109 IRFGK
+109 IRFGQ

-133 VALYAISVVM
+133 VALYAIAIVM

-150 EGHFMADPETGNLAV
+150 EGHFMADASGHLAV
-165 GWGILILGVIT
+165 SWAILILGVIT

-198 LIAVVIFMI
+198 LITVVVFMI
-207 PLSINAIGGLDNFIA
+207 PLSINALGGIENFFA
-222 GAPEGYFIP
+222 NAPEGYFTP
-231 VSGEYPWFWLILW
+231 VSAEYPWFWLILW

-265 PTASDARKSTYLVGA
+265 PTVRDARKSTYLVGA

-286 LIWYF
+286 IIWYF
-291 PAMVFRQMV
+291 PAMAFRQIV

-309 ILMSKAVLMKGMLGV
+309 ILMSEHVLMKGMLGV

-354 DRHPEVDEK
+354 RKHKDVGEK
-363 RLIRIGR
+363 GLIRTGR
-370 IFTFAFGAAIV
+370 IFTLTFGVAIV

-433 YVCSIFGLAFKFS
+433 YACGIFGLAFKFS
-446 PAVRALFE
+446 PAVRASFE

-465 GTVVPVVLL
+465 GTVVPATLL
-474 MVMELRAKA
+474 AIMELWAKH
-483 KGAIDPGYARVQS
+483 KGTIDPGYERIQAIV
-496 IIDPE
+496 DPE
-501 AEKQPSAE
+501 ADVEPTAE
-509 MARATK
+509 MKRATK

-520 AVTCFVVTLLAI
+520 AITCFVVTLAAI
-532 AALLVLQLV
+532 ALLLVQQLV
-541 TESYEL
+541 MESYEE

-557 AVMVGIAVVY
+557 AVMSGIAIIYV
-567 FVYRY
+567 VYRY
-572 FDSKKDAKGKL
+572 FDSKRDENN

>member
-1 MVGIDYIVIVLYF
+1 MVGIDYIVIVIYF
-14 LGLVGV
+14 LGLIAV
-20 SLWVSRSIKSSA
+20 SVLVSRSIKSSA

-61 IWGGVAYRSGFV
+61 IWGGVAFRSGFV

-81 GFASFLVGRYLSGK
+81 GFASFFVGRYLSGK
-95 WRQMSIKSPGEYLT
+95 WREMKIKSPGEYLT

-133 VALYAISVVM
+133 VALYAIAIVM

-150 EGHFMADPETGNLAV
+150 EGHFMADASGHLAV
-165 GWGILILGVIT
+165 SWAIVILGVIT
-176 LLYTV
+176 LLYTI

-198 LIAVVIFMI
+198 LITVVIFMI
-207 PLSINAIGGLDNFIA
+207 PLSINAIGGLDNFVA
-222 GAPEGYFIP
+222 GAPEGYFTP
-231 VSGEYPWFWLILW
+231 VSAEYPWFWLILW

-265 PTASDARKSTYLVGA
+265 PTVSDARKSTYLVGA

-291 PAMVFRQMV
+291 PAMVFRQIE
-300 PDANPEQAY
+300 PTANPEQAY
-309 ILMSKAVLMKGMLGV
+309 ILMSDHVLMKGMLGV

-354 DRHPEVDEK
+354 QKHPEVGEK
-363 RLIRIGR
+363 GLIRIGR
-370 IFTFAFGAAIV
+370 IFTFAFGAAII

-396 VVTVLTMIIGPLYIP
+396 VVTILTMIIGPLYIP

-433 YVCSIFGLAFKFS
+433 YACGIFGLAFKFS
-446 PAVRALFE
+446 DAVRANFE

-465 GTVVPVVLL
+465 GTVVPVILL
-474 MVMELRAKA
+474 AIMEIRAKI
-483 KGAIDPGYARVQS
+483 KGTIDPGYERVQA
-496 IIDPE
+496 ILDPE
-501 AEKQPSAE
+501 ADTEPSAE
-509 MARATK
+509 MKRATK

-532 AALLVLQLV
+532 AALLVQQLF
-541 TESYEL
+541 TESYDA
-547 AVERIMIGGV
+547 AVERIMIGGI

-567 FVYRY
+567 AIYRY
-572 FDSKKDAKGKL
+572 IDAKHN

>member
-14 LGLVGV
+14 LGLIAV
-20 SLWVSRSIKSSA
+20 SLLVSRSIKSSA

-61 IWGGVAYRSGFV
+61 IWGGVAYRSGIV
-73 AVLIGNIL
+73 AALIGNIL
-81 GFASFLVGRYLSGK
+81 GFASFFIGRYLSGK
-95 WRQMSIKSPGEYLT
+95 WREMKIKSPGEYLT

-114 RSLNFYT
+114 RSLSFYT

-133 VALYAISVVM
+133 VALYAISIVM
-143 STLMTLP
+143 STLMVLP
-150 EGHFMADPETGNLAV
+150 EGHFMAGADGHLSV
-165 GWGILILGVIT
+165 SWGIIILGVIT

-198 LIAVVIFMI
+198 LITVVIFMI
-207 PLSINAIGGLDNFIA
+207 PLSINAVGGLENFVA
-222 GAPEGYFIP
+222 SAPEGYFTP
-231 VSGEYPWFWLILW
+231 VSNEYPWFWLILW

-265 PTASDARKSTYLVGA
+265 PTVSDARKSTYLVGV

-286 LIWYF
+286 IIWYF
-291 PAMVFRQMV
+291 PAMAFRQIV

-309 ILMSKAVLMKGMLGV
+309 ILMSEHVLMKGMLGV

-354 DRHPEVDEK
+354 QKHPEVGEK
-363 RLIRIGR
+363 GLIRTGR
-370 IFTFAFGAAIV
+370 IFTFAFGTAITL
-381 ALALLIPYAGGAEKV
+381 LALLIPYAGGAEKV

-422 QKHLLTAMIIT
+422 QKHLLSAMVIT
-433 YVCSIFGLAFKFS
+433 YCCGIFGLAFKFS
-446 PAVRALFE
+446 PTVRATFE

-474 MVMELRAKA
+474 TLMELWAKH
-483 KGAIDPGYARVQS
+483 KGTTDPGYERIQA
-496 IIDPE
+496 IIDPDANIE
-501 AEKQPSAE
+501 PSAE
-509 MARATK
+509 MKQATK
-515 RYSHM
+515 NYSHM
-520 AVTCFVVTLLAI
+520 AITCFVVTLLAI
-532 AALLVLQLV
+532 AALLLLQLF
-541 TESYEL
+541 TESYSTDTEN
-547 AVERIMIGGV
+547 VMIGGI
-557 AVMVGIAVVY
+557 AIMVGIAVVY
-567 FVYRY
+567 AIYRY
-572 FDSKKDAKGKL
+572 FDAKHN

>member
-14 LGLVGV
+14 LGLIAV
-20 SLWVSRSIKSSA
+20 SVLVSRSIKSSA

-61 IWGGVAYRSGFV
+61 IWGGVAYRSGIV

-95 WRQMSIKSPGEYLT
+95 WREMKIKSPGEYLT

-114 RSLNFYT
+114 RSLDFYT

-133 VALYAISVVM
+133 VALYAIAVVM

-150 EGHFMADPETGNLAV
+150 EGHFMADATGHLAV
-165 GWGILILGVIT
+165 GWGIVILGIIT
-176 LLYTV
+176 LIYTV
-181 LGGFLAVL
+181 MGGFLAVL

-207 PLSINAIGGLDNFIA
+207 PLSLNAVGGLDNFIA
-222 GAPEGYFIP
+222 SAPEGYFVP
-231 VSGEYPWFWLILW
+231 FSAEYPWFWMILW

-265 PTASDARKSTYLVGA
+265 PTVSDARKSTYLVGV

-286 LIWYF
+286 LIWYL
-291 PAMVFRQMV
+291 PAMAFRQIN

-309 ILMSKAVLMKGMLGV
+309 ILMSDHVLMKGMLGV

-354 DRHPEVDEK
+354 HKHPEVGEK

-370 IFTFAFGAAIV
+370 IFTFAFGGAITL
-381 ALALLIPYAGGAEKV
+381 LALLIPYAGGAEKV

-411 SVWGVFSKRLT
+411 SVWGVFSKRLR
-422 QKHLLTAMIIT
+422 QKHLLWAMAIT
-433 YVCSIFGLAFKFS
+433 YACGIFGLAFKFS
-446 PAVRALFE
+446 PTVRASFE

-474 MVMELRAKA
+474 TIMELWERH
-483 KGAIDPGYARVQS
+483 KGRTDEGYERIQA

-501 AEKQPSAE
+501 ADLEPSAE
-509 MARATK
+509 MKRATK
-515 RYSHM
+515 HYSHM

-532 AALLVLQLV
+532 ALLLVVQLCR
-541 TESYEL
+541 ESYDA
-547 AVERIMIGGV
+547 AVERIMVGAVG
-557 AVMVGIAVVY
+557 VMVGIAVIY
-567 FVYRY
+567 AIYRY
-572 FDSKKDAKGKL
+572 IDARKN

>member
-1 MVGIDYIVIVLYF
+1 
-14 LGLVGV
+14 
-20 SLWVSRSIKSSA
+20 
-32 DMFIAGRNSSWWLS
+32 
-46 GMSTYMTLFSASTFV
+46 MSTYMTLFSASTFV
-61 IWGGVAYRSGFV
+61 IWGGVAFRSGFV

-81 GFASFLVGRYLSGK
+81 GFASFFVGRYLTGK
-95 WRQMSIKSPGEYLT
+95 WREMKIKSPGEYLT

-133 VALYAISVVM
+133 VALYAIAVVM

-150 EGHFMADPETGNLAV
+150 EGHFMAGANGHLSISWA
-165 GWGILILGVIT
+165 IIILGVIT

-198 LIAVVIFMI
+198 LITVVIFMI
-207 PLSINAIGGLDNFIA
+207 PLSINAIGGLENFVA
-222 GAPEGYFIP
+222 GAPDGYFTP
-231 VSGEYPWFWLILW
+231 VSAEYPWFWLILW

-265 PTASDARKSTYLVGA
+265 PTVSDARKSTYLVGA

-291 PAMVFRQMV
+291 PAMVFRQIE
-300 PDANPEQAY
+300 PGANPEQAY
-309 ILMSKAVLMKGMLGV
+309 ILMSDHVLMKGMLGV

-354 DRHPEVDEK
+354 QKHPEVGEK
-363 RLIRIGR
+363 GLIRIGR
-370 IFTFAFGAAIV
+370 IFTFAFGAAII

-396 VVTVLTMIIGPLYIP
+396 VVTILTMIIGPLYIP

-433 YVCSIFGLAFKFS
+433 YACGIFGLAFKFS
-446 PAVRALFE
+446 DAVRATFE

-465 GTVVPVVLL
+465 GTVVPVILL
-474 MVMELRAKA
+474 AIMEIRAKI
-483 KGAIDPGYARVQS
+483 KGTIDPGYERVQA
-496 IIDPE
+496 ILDPE
-501 AEKQPSAE
+501 ADTEPSAE
-509 MARATK
+509 MKRATK

-532 AALLVLQLV
+532 AALLVQQLI
-541 TESYEL
+541 TESYDA
-547 AVERIMIGGV
+547 AVERIMIGGI
-557 AVMVGIAVVY
+557 AVMVGIAILY
-567 FVYRY
+567 AIYRY
-572 FDSKKDAKGKL
+572 IDAKRN

>member
-1 MVGIDYIVIVLYF
+1 MVGIDYIVIVIYF
-14 LGLVGV
+14 LGLIAV
-20 SLWVSRSIKSSA
+20 SVLVSRSIKSSA

-61 IWGGVAYRSGFV
+61 IWGGVAFRSGFV

-81 GFASFLVGRYLSGK
+81 GFASFFVGRYLSGK
-95 WRQMSIKSPGEYLT
+95 WREMKIKSPGEYLT

-133 VALYAISVVM
+133 VALYAIAIVM

-150 EGHFMADPETGNLAV
+150 QGHFMADASGHLAV
-165 GWGILILGVIT
+165 SWAIVILGIIT
-176 LLYTV
+176 LLYTI

-198 LIAVVIFMI
+198 LITVVIFMI
-207 PLSINAIGGLDNFIA
+207 PLSINAIGGLDNFVA
-222 GAPEGYFIP
+222 NAPEGYFTP
-231 VSGEYPWFWLILW
+231 VSAEYPWFWLILW

-265 PTASDARKSTYLVGA
+265 PTVSDAKKSTYLVGA

-291 PAMVFRQMV
+291 PAMVFRQIE
-300 PDANPEQAY
+300 PTANPEQAY
-309 ILMSKAVLMKGMLGV
+309 ILMSDHVLMKGMLGV

-354 DRHPEVDEK
+354 QKHPEVGEK
-363 RLIRIGR
+363 GLIRIGR
-370 IFTFAFGAAIV
+370 IFTFAFGAAII

-396 VVTVLTMIIGPLYIP
+396 VVTILTMIIGPLYIP

-433 YVCSIFGLAFKFS
+433 YACGIFGLAFKFS
-446 PAVRALFE
+446 DAVRANFE

-465 GTVVPVVLL
+465 GTVVPVILL
-474 MVMELRAKA
+474 AIMELWAKH
-483 KGAIDPGYARVQS
+483 KGTIDPGYARVQA
-496 IIDPE
+496 ILDPQADTE
-501 AEKQPSAE
+501 PSAE
-509 MARATK
+509 MKRATK

-532 AALLVLQLV
+532 AALLVQQLF
-541 TESYEL
+541 TESYDA
-547 AVERIMIGGV
+547 AVERIMIGGI

-567 FVYRY
+567 AIYRY
-572 FDSKKDAKGKL
+572 IDAKHN

>member
-1 MVGIDYIVIVLYF
+1 MVGIDYIVIVIYF
-14 LGLVGV
+14 LGLIAV
-20 SLWVSRSIKSSA
+20 SVLVSRSIKSSA

-61 IWGGVAYRSGFV
+61 IWGGVAFRSGFV

-81 GFASFLVGRYLSGK
+81 GFASFFVGRYLSGK
-95 WRQMSIKSPGEYLT
+95 WREMKIKSPGEYLT

-114 RSLNFYT
+114 SSLNFYT

-133 VALYAISVVM
+133 VALYAIAIVM

-150 EGHFMADPETGNLAV
+150 EGHFMADATGHLAV
-165 GWGILILGVIT
+165 SWAIVILGVIT
-176 LLYTV
+176 LLYTI

-198 LIAVVIFMI
+198 LITVVIFMI

-222 GAPEGYFIP
+222 NAPEGYFTP
-231 VSGEYPWFWLILW
+231 VSAEYPWFWLILW

-265 PTASDARKSTYLVGA
+265 PTVSDAKKSTYLVGA

-291 PAMVFRQMV
+291 PAMVFRQIE
-300 PDANPEQAY
+300 PTANPEQAY
-309 ILMSKAVLMKGMLGV
+309 ILMSDHVLMKGMLGV

-354 DRHPEVDEK
+354 QKHPEVGEK

-370 IFTFAFGAAIV
+370 IFTFAFGAAII

-396 VVTVLTMIIGPLYIP
+396 VVTILTMIIGPLYIP

-433 YVCSIFGLAFKFS
+433 YACGIFGLAFKFS
-446 PAVRALFE
+446 DAVRANFE

-465 GTVVPVVLL
+465 GTVVPVILL
-474 MVMELRAKA
+474 SIMELWAKH
-483 KGAIDPGYARVQS
+483 KGTTDPGYERVQA
-496 IIDPE
+496 ILDPQADRE
-501 AEKQPSAE
+501 PSAE
-509 MARATK
+509 IKRATK

-520 AVTCFVVTLLAI
+520 AVSCFVVTLLAI
-532 AALLVLQLV
+532 AALLVQQLIV
-541 TESYEL
+541 ESYDA
-547 AVERIMIGGV
+547 AVERIMIGGI
-557 AVMVGIAVVY
+557 AVMVGIAVLY
-567 FVYRY
+567 AIYRY
-572 FDSKKDAKGKL
+572 IDAKHN

>member
-1 MVGIDYIVIVLYF
+1 MVGIDYIVIVIYF
-14 LGLVGV
+14 LGLIAV
-20 SLWVSRSIKSSA
+20 SVLVSRSIKSSA

-61 IWGGVAYRSGFV
+61 IWGGVAFRSGFV

-81 GFASFLVGRYLSGK
+81 GFASFFVGRYLSGK
-95 WRQMSIKSPGEYLT
+95 WREMKIKSPGEYLT

-114 RSLNFYT
+114 SSLNFYT

-133 VALYAISVVM
+133 VALYAIAIVM

-150 EGHFMADPETGNLAV
+150 EGHFMADATGHLAV
-165 GWGILILGVIT
+165 SWAIVILGVIT

-198 LIAVVIFMI
+198 LITVVIFMI

-222 GAPEGYFIP
+222 NAPEGYFTP
-231 VSGEYPWFWLILW
+231 VSAEYPWFWLILW

-265 PTASDARKSTYLVGA
+265 PTVSDAKKSTYLVGA

-291 PAMVFRQMV
+291 PAMVFRQIE
-300 PDANPEQAY
+300 PTANPEQAY
-309 ILMSKAVLMKGMLGV
+309 ILMSDHVLMKGMLGV

-354 DRHPEVDEK
+354 QKHPEVGEK

-370 IFTFAFGAAIV
+370 IFTFAFGAAII

-396 VVTVLTMIIGPLYIP
+396 VVTILTMIIGPLYIP

-433 YVCSIFGLAFKFS
+433 YACGIFGLAFKFS
-446 PAVRALFE
+446 DAVRANFE

-465 GTVVPVVLL
+465 GTVVPVILL
-474 MVMELRAKA
+474 SIMELWAKH
-483 KGAIDPGYARVQS
+483 KGTTDPGYERVQA
-496 IIDPE
+496 ILDPQADRE
-501 AEKQPSAE
+501 PSAE
-509 MARATK
+509 IKRATK

-520 AVTCFVVTLLAI
+520 AVSCFVVTLLAI
-532 AALLVLQLV
+532 AALLVQQLIV
-541 TESYEL
+541 ESYDA
-547 AVERIMIGGV
+547 AVERIMIGGI

-567 FVYRY
+567 AIYRY
-572 FDSKKDAKGKL
+572 IDAKHN

>member
-1 MVGIDYIVIVLYF
+1 MVEIDYIVIVLYF
-14 LGLVGV
+14 LGLIAV
-20 SLWVSRSIKSSA
+20 SVLVSRSIKSSA

-61 IWGGVAYRSGFV
+61 IWGGVAFRSGFV

-81 GFASFLVGRYLSGK
+81 GFASFFVGRYLTGK
-95 WRQMSIKSPGEYLT
+95 WREMKIKSPGEYLT

-133 VALYAISVVM
+133 VALYAIAVVM

-150 EGHFMADPETGNLAV
+150 EGHFMAGANGHLSISWA
-165 GWGILILGVIT
+165 IIILGVIT

-198 LIAVVIFMI
+198 LITVVIFMI
-207 PLSINAIGGLDNFIA
+207 PFSIDAIGGLENFVA
-222 GAPEGYFIP
+222 GAPDGYFTP
-231 VSGEYPWFWLILW
+231 VSAEYPWFWLILW

-265 PTASDARKSTYLVGA
+265 PTVSDARKSTYLVGA

-291 PAMVFRQMV
+291 PAMVFRQIE
-300 PDANPEQAY
+300 PGANPEQAY
-309 ILMSKAVLMKGMLGV
+309 ILMSDHVLMKGMLGV

-354 DRHPEVDEK
+354 QKHPEVGEK
-363 RLIRIGR
+363 GLIRIGR
-370 IFTFAFGAAIV
+370 IFTFAFGAAII

-396 VVTVLTMIIGPLYIP
+396 VVTILTMIIGPLYIP

-433 YVCSIFGLAFKFS
+433 YACGIFGLAFKFS
-446 PAVRALFE
+446 DAVRATFE

-465 GTVVPVVLL
+465 GTVVPVILL
-474 MVMELRAKA
+474 SIMELWAKR
-483 KGAIDPGYARVQS
+483 KGTIDPGYARVQA
-496 IIDPE
+496 ILDPQADIE
-501 AEKQPSAE
+501 PSAE
-509 MARATK
+509 MKRATK
-515 RYSHM
+515 HYSHM

-532 AALLVLQLV
+532 AALLVQQLI
-541 TESYEL
+541 TESYDA
-547 AVERIMIGGV
+547 AVERIMIVGI
-557 AVMVGIAVVY
+557 AVMVGIAILY
-567 FVYRY
+567 AIYRY
-572 FDSKKDAKGKL
+572 IDAKHN

>member
-1 MVGIDYIVIVLYF
+1 MVGIDYIVIVIYF
-14 LGLVGV
+14 LGLIAV
-20 SLWVSRSIKSSA
+20 SVLVSRSIKSSA

-61 IWGGVAYRSGFV
+61 IWGGVAFRSGFV

-81 GFASFLVGRYLSGK
+81 GFASFFVGRYLSGK
-95 WRQMSIKSPGEYLT
+95 WREMKIKSPGEYLT

-133 VALYAISVVM
+133 VALYAIAIVM

-150 EGHFMADPETGNLAV
+150 QGHFMADASGHLSVSWAIV
-165 GWGILILGVIT
+165 ILGVIT
-176 LLYTV
+176 LLYTI

-198 LIAVVIFMI
+198 LITVVIFMI

-222 GAPEGYFIP
+222 NAPEGYFTP
-231 VSGEYPWFWLILW
+231 VSAEYPWFWLILW

-265 PTASDARKSTYLVGA
+265 PTVSDARKSTYLVGA

-291 PAMVFRQMV
+291 PAMVFRQIE
-300 PDANPEQAY
+300 PTANPEQAY
-309 ILMSKAVLMKGMLGV
+309 ILMSDHVLMKGMLGV

-354 DRHPEVDEK
+354 QKHPEVGEK
-363 RLIRIGR
+363 GLIRIGR
-370 IFTFAFGAAIV
+370 IFTFAFGAAII

-396 VVTVLTMIIGPLYIP
+396 VVTILTMIIGPLYIP

-433 YVCSIFGLAFKFS
+433 YACGIFGLAFKFS
-446 PAVRALFE
+446 DAVRANFE

-465 GTVVPVVLL
+465 GTVVPVILL
-474 MVMELRAKA
+474 SIMELWAKR
-483 KGAIDPGYARVQS
+483 KGTIDPGYARVQA
-496 IIDPE
+496 ILDPQADTE
-501 AEKQPSAE
+501 PSAE
-509 MARATK
+509 MKRATK

-532 AALLVLQLV
+532 AALLVQQLIA
-541 TESYEL
+541 ESYDA
-547 AVERIMIGGV
+547 AVERIMVGGI

-567 FVYRY
+567 AIYRY
-572 FDSKKDAKGKL
+572 IDAKHN

>member
-14 LGLVGV
+14 LGLIAV
-20 SLWVSRSIKSSA
+20 SLLVSRRIKSSA

-61 IWGGVAYRSGFV
+61 IWGGVAYRSGIV
-73 AVLIGNIL
+73 AALIGNIL
-81 GFASFLVGRYLSGK
+81 GFASFFIGRYLSGK
-95 WRQMSIKSPGEYLT
+95 WREMKIKSPGEYLT

-114 RSLNFYT
+114 HSLSFYT

-133 VALYAISVVM
+133 VALYAISIVM
-143 STLMTLP
+143 STLMVLP
-150 EGHFMADPETGNLAV
+150 EGHFMAGADGHLSV
-165 GWGILILGVIT
+165 SWGIIILGVIT

-198 LIAVVIFMI
+198 LITVVIFMI
-207 PLSINAIGGLDNFIA
+207 PLSINAVGGLENFVA
-222 GAPEGYFIP
+222 SAPEGYFTP
-231 VSGEYPWFWLILW
+231 VSNEYPWFWLILW

-265 PTASDARKSTYLVGA
+265 PTVSDARKSTYLVGV

-286 LIWYF
+286 IIWYF
-291 PAMVFRQMV
+291 PAMAFRQIV

-309 ILMSKAVLMKGMLGV
+309 ILMSEHVLMKGMLGV

-354 DRHPEVDEK
+354 QKHPEVGEK
-363 RLIRIGR
+363 GLIRTGR
-370 IFTFAFGAAIV
+370 IFTFAFGGAIT

-422 QKHLLTAMIIT
+422 QKHLLSAMVIT
-433 YVCSIFGLAFKFS
+433 YCCGIFGLAFKFS
-446 PAVRALFE
+446 PTVRATFE

-474 MVMELRAKA
+474 TLMELWAKH
-483 KGAIDPGYARVQS
+483 KGTTDPGYERIQA
-496 IIDPE
+496 IIDPDANIE
-501 AEKQPSAE
+501 PSAE
-509 MARATK
+509 MKQATK
-515 RYSHM
+515 NYSHM
-520 AVTCFVVTLLAI
+520 AITCFIVTLLAI
-532 AALLVLQLV
+532 AALLLLQLF
-541 TESYEL
+541 TESYSTDTEN
-547 AVERIMIGGV
+547 VMIGGI
-557 AVMVGIAVVY
+557 AIMVGIAVVY
-567 FVYRY
+567 AIYRY
-572 FDSKKDAKGKL
+572 FDAKHN